1 MELLPFAENLYR
13 RFPEEFIALGM
24 PGLED
29 IYDLRP
35 NGTWSRHINE
45 TPMEK
50 TVEITIRRWQV
61 PTLQPPQGGPFAPT
75 YAPQPCYPQVNP
87 WAAQQ
92 ALAPYAAPTSLPHH
106 PCPFSMP
113 CGYPQ
118 GLQQPCGLPNH
129 QISSLVPAS
138 PEVDDQASA
147 QLLRLEAQLSA
158 VKSQMEAAVKAQQ
171 ARIQSHQASGAMSSG
186 SRHGAGDQFSRVPSR
201 AGDRGASSQDP
212 VDLDNTN
219 DLRSRRHVAQLQI
232 MTTPKDKVV
241 DKKPEAAV
249 VKLEAETTHE
259 DEAGESSAK
268 MLDGSAK
275 ASKEKEK
282 DDRIR
287 PKVSVNTVRVAPSAM
302 DPASPRSPGRY
313 SVWK

>member
-50 TVEITIRRWQV
+50 TVEITIRRWHM
-61 PTLQPPQGGPFAPT
+61 PTLQPPQGGPFAPS
-75 YAPQPCYPQVNP
+75 YAPQQLYPQANP

-92 ALAPYAAPTSLPHH
+92 AMAYAAPPSLPHH
-106 PCPFSMP
+106 PCAFAMP

-118 GLQQPCGLPNH
+118 GLQQQCGIPSQH
-129 QISSLVPAS
+129 ISSLS
-138 PEVDDQASA
+138 PEVDDQASV

-171 ARIQSHQASGAMSSG
+171 ARIHSHQAASAMSSG
-186 SRHGAGDQFSRVPSR
+186 SRHAVGDQLARVSSRV
-201 AGDRGASSQDP
+201 ADRGASSQDP

-232 MTTPKDKVV
+232 MTTPKDKAV
-241 DKKPEAAV
+241 DKKPEATV
-249 VKLEAETTHE
+249 LKLEAETTHD
-259 DEAGESSAK
+259 DEAVESSAK
-268 MLDGSAK
+268 MLEGSAK